1 MTMNT
6 AAMSE
11 QAKPDFEMHAMVRIF
26 TGELAPEHL
35 TQSIG
40 MFPSR
45 VTRKG
50 EEQRQSSTDSW
61 VFSTS
66 PKFAANQWI
75 LDSGEAPANAPLED
89 MVDGLLSRFDGKE
102 PVLRNW
108 TKDAYLTIAAYGYKH
123 MPPITLRPEQL
134 ERLASL
140 GLTLDV
146 DLHDLTEAQDNE
158 EVEARGDK

>member
-1 MTMNT
+1 MMMNS
-6 AAMSE
+6 AVMKE
-11 QAKPDFEMHAMVRIF
+11 QAQPDFEMHASVRIC

-50 EEQRQSSTDSW
+50 EEKRPTSRDSW
-61 VFSTS
+61 VLSTN

-75 LDSGEAPANAPLED
+75 LDSGQAPGNAVLED
-89 MVDGLLSRFDGKE
+89 LVDSLLSRFEGKE
-102 PVLRNW
+102 PVLKNW
-108 TKDAYLTIAAYGYKH
+108 TKDAYLSVAAYGHSY

-146 DLHDLTEAQDNE
+146 DLYDWTDAQDDE
-158 EVEARGDK
+158 EDTTRGDN

>member
-1 MTMNT
+1 MMMNS
-6 AAMSE
+6 AMMNE
-11 QAKPDFEMHAMVRIF
+11 QAKPDFEMHASVRIF

-50 EEQRQSSTDSW
+50 EEKRPTSRDSW
-61 VFSTS
+61 VLSTT

-75 LDSGEAPANAPLED
+75 LDSGQAPENAELEEL
-89 MVDGLLSRFDGKE
+89 VDSLLSRFEGKE
-102 PVLRNW
+102 PALKNW
-108 TKDAYLTIAAYGYKH
+108 TKEAYLSVAAYGHSY

-134 ERLASL
+134 ERLAAL

-146 DLHDLTEAQDNE
+146 DLHDLTQEHNNE
-158 EVEARGDK
+158 EDTTRGDN

>member
-1 MTMNT
+1 MTMNNAVMT
-6 AAMSE
+6 E
-11 QAKPDFEMHAMVRIF
+11 QAKPDFEMRASVRIY

-50 EEQRQSSTDSW
+50 EERRQSSTDSW

-75 LDSGEAPANAPLED
+75 LDSGEAPENADLED
-89 MVDGLLSRFDGKE
+89 LVDRLLSRFEGKE

-108 TKDAYLTIAAYGYKH
+108 TKEAYLSVAAYGHNY

-158 EVEARGDK
+158 EDEARGDK

>member
-1 MTMNT
+1 MTMNS
-6 AAMSE
+6 AMME
-11 QAKPDFEMHAMVRIF
+11 QLKPDFEMHAIVRID

-50 EEQRQSSTDSW
+50 EEKRPSSRDSW
-61 VFSTS
+61 VLSTN

-75 LDSGEAPANAPLED
+75 LESGAAPENAELED
-89 MVDGLLSRFDGKE
+89 LVDILLSRFEGKE
-102 PVLRNW
+102 PVLKNW
-108 TKDAYLTIAAYGYKH
+108 TKDAYLTVAAYGYRH

-134 ERLASL
+134 ERLAAL

-146 DLHDLTEAQDNE
+146 DLYDLTQNQDNE
-158 EVEARGDK
+158 EDKKRGDN